1 METRLLV
8 LLLLG
13 AVSLLLVLLAV
24 PMIWRQVPPSRAYGL
39 RVSATRE
46 DSWVWYETN
55 ARSGRALVV
64 VGVLGLALA
73 VGLYPV
79 PGLSLRAY
87 TVVTLGV
94 LGVGT
99 FLVVVR
105 GWRVAE
111 RLLREHRRARRESR
125 ARPIPRGW
133 IGAGK
138 R

>member
-1 METRLLV
+1 M
-8 LLLLG
+8 
-13 AVSLLLVLLAV
+13 
-24 PMIWRQVPPSRAYGL
+24 
-39 RVSATRE
+39 
-46 DSWVWYETN
+46 
-55 ARSGRALVV
+55 

-79 PGLSLRAY
+79 PGLSLRVY
-87 TVVTLGV
+87 TGVTLGA
-94 LGVGT
+94 LGGGV

-111 RLLREHRRARRESR
+111 RLLREHRRAQRETL
-125 ARPIPRGW
+125 ARPIPRGS